1 MTFRLG
7 LWCSWK
13 APSIRLQNTPTFGV
27 VMVKGTCET
36 RKQAFDRR
44 YTIKR
49 MREFGAL
56 LIRKSFN
63 RQGWHCDLAATWIG
77 GAFPNEIEEALM
89 QIVENFCFDEEGE
102 SDNDS
107 NIGD

>member
-1 MTFRLG
+1 M
-7 LWCSWK
+7 
-13 APSIRLQNTPTFGV
+13 
-27 VMVKGTCET
+27 
-36 RKQAFDRR
+36 RKFL
-44 YTIKR
+44 
-49 MREFGAL
+49 AL

-63 RQGWHCDLAATWIG
+63 RQGWHCDVAAAWVG
-77 GAFPNEIEEALM
+77 RAFPNEIEETLM